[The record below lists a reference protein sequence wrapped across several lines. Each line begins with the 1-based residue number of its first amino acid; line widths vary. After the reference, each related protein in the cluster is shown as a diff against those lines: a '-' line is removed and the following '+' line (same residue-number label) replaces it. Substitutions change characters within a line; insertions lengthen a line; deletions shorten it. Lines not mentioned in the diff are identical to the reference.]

1 MLESQEPDH
10 TTTSFSGASPARKM
24 EDLGSIL
31 KRIVKE
37 RSNEHVSTHPRLPQ
51 EIVQKKT
58 LWCLDKDPLN
68 WWKDKAKHLPLL
80 ARLANKYLCACA
92 MSVPLE

>member
-1 MLESQEPDH
+1 MNNEEWIQAQIKQEAEDVCNSIMPESQEPDH
-10 TTTSFSGASPARKM
+10 TTPSFSGASPARKM

-37 RSNEHVSTHPRLPQ
+37 RSSEHVSTHPRLPQ

-58 LWCLDKDPLN
+58 LWYLDKRSSEL
-68 WWKDKAKHLPLL
+68 
-80 ARLANKYLCACA
+80 
-92 MSVPLE
+92 VEG